1 MSIKIAILSDFEAKK
16 RLMRLIAIDL
26 NAILNIYINTSIA
39 SIDQFNKKVYKKY
52 KKRINIYKNSYDRLI
67 CDQKR
72 YLTYI

>member
-26 NAILNIYINTSIA
+26 NAILNIYINTSID

-52 KKRINIYKNSYDRLI
+52 KNI
-67 CDQKR
+67 KR
-72 YLTYI
+72 YTK

>member
-52 KKRINIYKNSYDRLI
+52 IIG
-67 CDQKR
+67 
-72 YLTYI
+72 

>member
-52 KKRINIYKNSYDRLI
+52 KKGYTYIKTAIDRLI